1 MMKKKKN
8 KYQYLKVLQGD
19 FGYGWDDIIAADSNN
34 PDEIRLFRDNIRIY
48 RREDPRPYRVISRRI
63 PADEVFHI

>member
-19 FGYGWDDIIAADSNN
+19 FGYGWDDIIAADSRN
-34 PDEIRLFRDNIRIY
+34 PDEVRAFREDVRTY
-48 RREDPRPYRVISRRI
+48 FREDPRPYRVVSRRI
-63 PADEVFHI
+63 PSYEVFHI